1 MVLMK
6 TNVLFPTDFEEAY
19 NRLHAGTKPRYS
31 GGAST
36 GLYIPINED
45 KYRKEVQDEERKV
58 AIKRSIAYPR
68 SRLYPQV
75 IARGGDIQSEEA
87 RKLIPKLLE
96 KRAEDYKKLAG
107 IEVHT
112 KEGGPSVS
120 PSRALSVELE
130 SLLSVILDTISA
142 GIFSTD
148 TIEAGQQV
156 LQSLIKS
163 GNLLS
168 ARQLEYLYGDV
179 KAVIGNLV
187 EPTTGQLRADVD
199 ETQKRNYAILLTL
212 MDTINRTFRA
222 ILSRVN
228 LPAKSRQAFQRSVLR
243 NAKTYF
249 KKNARLGIEAR
260 ERVDLDARNL
270 PEIGEFIPQ
279 NPVQIG
285 AKRIKGYKTRRIA
298 GKIVR
303 IPMYE

>member
-1 MVLMK
+1 MALMK

-87 RKLIPKLLE
+87 RKLLPKLLE

-107 IEVHT
+107 IEVHK

-120 PSRALSVELE
+120 PSRELSVELE
-130 SLLSVILDTISA
+130 RLLYVILDTISA

-156 LQSLIKS
+156 LQSLLKS

-168 ARQLEYLYGDV
+168 ARQLQYLYGDV
-179 KAVIGNLV
+179 KAVLDNLV
-187 EPTTGQLRADVD
+187 EPTTGQLRGDVE
-199 ETQKRNYAILLTL
+199 ETQKKTYAILLTL

-222 ILSRVN
+222 ILSRAN
-228 LPAKSRQAFQRSVLR
+228 LPAKSRQAFQRSVSQ

-260 ERVDLDARNL
+260 ERRVDLNARNL
-270 PEIGEFIPQ
+270 PEIGKFIPQ

-285 AKRIKGYKTRRIA
+285 TKYQGL
-298 GKIVR
+298 
-303 IPMYE
+303 